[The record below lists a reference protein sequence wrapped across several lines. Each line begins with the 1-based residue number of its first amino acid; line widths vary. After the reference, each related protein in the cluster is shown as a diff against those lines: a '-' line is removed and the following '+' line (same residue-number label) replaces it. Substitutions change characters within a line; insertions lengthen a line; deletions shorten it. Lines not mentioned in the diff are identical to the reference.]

1 MGLKGDYNNRAYA
14 ISTRYGKK
22 FGDEKNYIEPQ
33 IQMTWASMSAKDY
46 VGHAKKELKIGQGH
60 FDSIVGRM
68 GVTFGKKNASFGIHG
83 NLHVAH
89 EFNGGVL
96 GTYYADDGGEKT
108 SKISMKDTWVE
119 AGIGANIYVGKTG
132 TANLGVTK
140 TFGGKYKQDWKI
152 NGSVR
157 FEIGQGVASGSHAYG
172 VTGVSNKTENQEMVS
187 RSEVEQGVQNTSV
200 EKKDKIVRQEKVIP
214 TVITKTTTVE
224 KTVRTN
230 PDVEVSYGTPEGS
243 YVNEAGKT
251 VYTLGQVIVTARR
264 IEQPIIEAKTDIS
277 VVTRKEIEEA
287 HMTSVEDVLR
297 TVPGT
302 QFLDYGANGIN
313 ANLSGIRINGSN
325 DVLLLVDGVRV
336 SAFQGMNNSGYMYSS
351 MLKNMDN
358 IERIEVLRGAA
369 AVVYGSDAKGGVIN
383 IITRKITHNRTDIDL
398 SLIHI

>member
-1 MGLKGDYNNRAYA
+1 MRFLQDMVKNLV
-14 ISTRYGKK
+14 TK
-22 FGDEKNYIEPQ
+22 KNYIEPQ

-46 VGHAKKELKIGQGH
+46 VGHAKEELKIGQGH

-83 NLHVAH
+83 NIHVAH

-152 NGSVR
+152 NGTVR

-224 KTVRTN
+224 K
-230 PDVEVSYGTPEGS
+230 P
-243 YVNEAGKT
+243 
-251 VYTLGQVIVTARR
+251 
-264 IEQPIIEAKTDIS
+264 
-277 VVTRKEIEEA
+277 
-287 HMTSVEDVLR
+287 
-297 TVPGT
+297 
-302 QFLDYGANGIN
+302 
-313 ANLSGIRINGSN
+313 
-325 DVLLLVDGVRV
+325 
-336 SAFQGMNNSGYMYSS
+336 
-351 MLKNMDN
+351 
-358 IERIEVLRGAA
+358 
-369 AVVYGSDAKGGVIN
+369 
-383 IITRKITHNRTDIDL
+383 
-398 SLIHI
+398 

>member
-1 MGLKGDYNNRAYA
+1 MYKR
-14 ISTRYGKK
+14 
-22 FGDEKNYIEPQ
+22 
-33 IQMTWASMSAKDY
+33 
-46 VGHAKKELKIGQGH
+46 QG
-60 FDSIVGRM
+60 
-68 GVTFGKKNASFGIHG
+68 T
-83 NLHVAH
+83 
-89 EFNGGVL
+89 
-96 GTYYADDGGEKT
+96 
-108 SKISMKDTWVE
+108 
-119 AGIGANIYVGKTG
+119 
-132 TANLGVTK
+132 
-140 TFGGKYKQDWKI
+140 
-152 NGSVR
+152 VR
-157 FEIGQGVASGSHAYG
+157 FEIGQGVASGNHAYG
-172 VTGVSNKTENQEMVS
+172 ITGETNTKENQEIES
-187 RSEVEQGVQNTSV
+187 RSEAEQGVQNTSV

-264 IEQPIIEAKTDIS
+264 VEQPILEARTDIS

-313 ANLSGIRINGSN
+313 ANLSGIRMNGSN

-351 MLKNMDN
+351 CL
-358 IERIEVLRGAA
+358 L
-369 AVVYGSDAKGGVIN
+369 YTSDAA
-383 IITRKITHNRTDIDL
+383 DE
-398 SLIHI
+398 